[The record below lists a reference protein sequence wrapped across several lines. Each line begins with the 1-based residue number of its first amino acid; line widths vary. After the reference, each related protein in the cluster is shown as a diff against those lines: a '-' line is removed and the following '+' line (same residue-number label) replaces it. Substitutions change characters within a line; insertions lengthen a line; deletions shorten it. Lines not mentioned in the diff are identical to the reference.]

1 MKLALSTRIKR
12 LTTLAVMLEWIDT
25 NTNRVRGFHLRAWK
39 ARNPRICRKSD
50 RPTCGTAECAGGFIA
65 GYPAFRALG
74 VTAERSTGAPIFK
87 GYVGFRA
94 LELLLG
100 LNDAQTRRLFS
111 PEYYDPTEHNKPSVV
126 AGRVREVIAGLK
138 AEERRAGIRRTIFAA

>member
-1 MKLALSTRIKR
+1 MKPLALSTRIKR

-25 NTNRVRGFHLRAWK
+25 NTRRVRGFHLRAWK
-39 ARNPRICRKSD
+39 ARDPRICGESD
-50 RPTCGTAECAGGFIA
+50 RPECGTAECAGGFIA

-100 LNDAQTRRLFS
+100 LNDRETRWLFS
-111 PEYYDPTEHNKPSVV
+111 SEYYDPTEHNKPSVV
-126 AGRVREVIAGLK
+126 AGRVREAIADLK
-138 AEERRAGIRRTIFAA
+138 AKERRDGIHRII